1 MTETK
6 FTELLDIMYKLR
18 KECPWDKVQT
28 HDSIKSAT
36 MEEAYEVINAID
48 EKDFT
53 ELKGELGDLLLHIV
67 FHSVIAEEEGHFTI
81 DDVIDGITSKL
92 VRRHTHI
99 FGGVKVNNNSDI
111 ERNWETIKLEE
122 EGRESILDG
131 VPPNMPGLH
140 RAFRLQQKASKVGFD
155 WKNKENV
162 WEKVEEEITELKEA
176 ESKNDLLEIEN
187 ELGDLFFSLIN
198 YSRFLGV
205 NPENAL
211 RRSTN
216 KFVKR
221 FQYIEEKLKESGSK
235 ITNSNLEEMD
245 KLWDESKNKF

>member
-6 FTELLDIMYKLR
+6 FAKLIEVMYKLR
-18 KECPWDKVQT
+18 RECPWDKVQT
-28 HDSIKSAT
+28 HDSLKSAT

-48 EKDFT
+48 EKDFD

-67 FHSVIAEEEGHFTI
+67 FHSVIAEEEKHFTL
-81 DDVIDGITSKL
+81 DDVIEGITSKL
-92 VRRHTHI
+92 IRRHTHI
-99 FGGVKVNNNSDI
+99 FGGVKVKNNSEI
-111 ERNWETIKLEE
+111 ERNWETIKLKE

-155 WKNKENV
+155 WKNKEDV
-162 WEKVEEEITELKEA
+162 WEKVLEEIDELKEA
-176 ESKNDLLEIEN
+176 ECNNDLPGIEN

-198 YSRFLGV
+198 YSRFLNV

-211 RRSTN
+211 RKSTN

-221 FQYIEEKLKESGSK
+221 FHYIEKKLKESGGK
-235 ITNSNLEEMD
+235 ITESNLEEMD
-245 KLWDESKNKF
+245 KFWNESKNV

>member
-67 FHSVIAEEEGHFTI
+67 FHSVIAEEEGYFTI

>member
-1 MTETK
+1 MKKNK
-6 FTELLDIMYKLR
+6 FNELLGVMYKLR

-28 HDSIKSAT
+28 HNSIKSAT

-48 EKDFT
+48 EKDFG

-67 FHSVIAEEEGHFTI
+67 FHSVIAEEEGHITI
-81 DDVIDGITSKL
+81 DEVIEGITSKL
-92 VRRHTHI
+92 IRRHTHI
-99 FGGVKVNNNSDI
+99 FGDVEVKNNSEI

-155 WKNKENV
+155 WTNKEKV
-162 WEKVEEEITELKEA
+162 WEKVTEEISELKEA
-176 ESKNDLLEIEN
+176 EKKNDFDEIEN

-198 YSRFLGV
+198 YSRFLDV

-211 RRSTN
+211 RKSTN

-221 FQYIEEKLKESGSK
+221 FHYIEEKLKESDKK
-235 ITNSNLEEMD
+235 ITDSNLEEMD
-245 KLWDESKNKF
+245 KFWEESKSI

>member
-221 FQYIEEKLKESGSK
+221 FQYIEEKLKESGNK